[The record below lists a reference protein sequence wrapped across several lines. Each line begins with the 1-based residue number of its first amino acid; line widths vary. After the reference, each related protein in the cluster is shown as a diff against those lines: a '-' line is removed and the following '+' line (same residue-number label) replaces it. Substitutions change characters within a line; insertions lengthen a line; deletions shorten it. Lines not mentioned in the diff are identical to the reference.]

1 MVYTPNT
8 FTTSTLCFLI
18 QFKVKEQQQ
27 RIYFRKFC
35 KEKCWQNIKSKELA
49 DKYLQKK
56 NVQNRKNLRKF
67 LPCKYDV
74 INKYHILDFFDFF
87 RYVSTI
93 NSLF

>member
-56 NVQNRKNLRKF
+56 NVQNRKTCESFSRVSMMLSINITFCIF
-67 LPCKYDV
+67 L
-74 INKYHILDFFDFF
+74 ISLDMFP
-87 RYVSTI
+87 
-93 NSLF
+93 L